1 MNGEGVGDDEHR
13 HRCLVRWLIKKRM
26 NNRDAAHKWLYG
38 YTDENGKF
46 RKGWN
51 GLHTDSILER
61 DSIDQFNRGNRGE
74 GWL

>member
-1 MNGEGVGDDEHR
+1 MGDDEHR

>member
-1 MNGEGVGDDEHR
+1 VGDDEHR

>member
-1 MNGEGVGDDEHR
+1 MNGEGVGEDEHR

-51 GLHTDSILER
+51 GLHPDSILER